1 MRNWLHRGF
10 KFLPW
15 LLLALVAIYFAFFD
29 GWRDATS
36 GRFHRKAFELFSNT
50 HKVTKAE
57 VYLLM
62 GEESAQE
69 ETTFPI
75 RPDGSTHP
83 VYGSTELS
91 GKELDEFLKVWRYQ
105 EPSIWRQALCHHP
118 AYGFRLYEGGSLVAE
133 TSICWECSNY
143 YVTAYPGMS
152 GWYGFIADSEN
163 AKALLDF
170 CDARLP
176 YKRPS
181 NAQEATRAEQDAD
194 DQLPSRAHSKAE

>member
-1 MRNWLHRGF
+1 MRKWLNRGF

-15 LLLALVAIYFAFFD
+15 FLLALVAIYFALFG

-50 HKVTKAE
+50 HEVTKAE
-57 VYLLM
+57 IYLLM
-62 GEESAQE
+62 GDESNLE
-69 ETTFPI
+69 DRTFPI
-75 RPDGSTHP
+75 RPYGSTHP
-83 VYGSTELS
+83 IYGSKEVSGEEL
-91 GKELDEFLKVWRYQ
+91 EQFLDVWRYQ

-118 AYGFRLYEGGSLVAE
+118 AYGFRLYEGHSLVVE

-152 GWYGFIADSEN
+152 GWYGFVADSEN

-176 YKRPS
+176 YKRRPK
-181 NAQEATRAEQDAD
+181 APDTTGAEQDAD
-194 DQLPSRAHSKAE
+194 DQLPARAESEAE